1 MKLRS
6 EPLGAA
12 LLAIGIAAAPVY
24 VQMTTA
30 LPPEQIASGIAF
42 RSGGIGKDEATALKR
57 IETDYPLVLEFTDAK
72 AQHLAD
78 VKVTVAKARGEPK
91 VLETIAAGP
100 FLMAKLAPGKYR
112 VTAEFMG
119 KPEHR
124 MIEVPT
130 KGTAHALFQWTV

>member
-57 IETDYPLVLEFTDAK
+57 IETQYPLVLEFTDTK
-72 AQHLAD
+72 AQHRNNF
-78 VKVTVAKARGEPK
+78 V
-91 VLETIAAGP
+91 
-100 FLMAKLAPGKYR
+100 
-112 VTAEFMG
+112 
-119 KPEHR
+119 
-124 MIEVPT
+124 
-130 KGTAHALFQWTV
+130 